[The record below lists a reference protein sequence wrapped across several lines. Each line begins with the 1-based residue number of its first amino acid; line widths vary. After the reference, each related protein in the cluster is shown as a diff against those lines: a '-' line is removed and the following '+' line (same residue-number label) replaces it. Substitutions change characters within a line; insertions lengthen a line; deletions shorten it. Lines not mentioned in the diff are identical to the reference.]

1 MTLSPL
7 ISLPK
12 ISVGRSPF
20 MKIRNSEV
28 TNQRN
33 PERMTCHQLGR
44 AWTSGH
50 SQTTEFYRKN
60 PFLSIC
66 PLFSN
71 FSLTFHTSIF
81 TGIFWF
87 FLAIETVSARV
98 FDVCGTKV
106 MHPVN
111 HFLDD
116 FLSKEHKIVVS
127 RNRVYILYYDDSLSG
142 VFSVE
147 PINQNPEG
155 NTESQKRSKKT

>member
-1 MTLSPL
+1 
-7 ISLPK
+7 
-12 ISVGRSPF
+12 

-33 PERMTCHQLGR
+33 PERDCFVTN
-44 AWTSGH
+44 SGEH
-50 SQTTEFYRKN
+50 GHLNTHKPQHGCRKN